1 MDDIALK
8 LIRASTMLYKVRDFV
23 KAGIVKAIFMPYLC
37 HIFILQEFYGDMMY
51 GQSIVLHNSK
61 RKHQD

>member
-23 KAGIVKAIFMPYLC
+23 KAGIVKAIFYALFVS
-37 HIFILQEFYGDMMY
+37 HIHFAR
-51 GQSIVLHNSK
+51 VLWGYDVWTINRPS
-61 RKHQD
+61 